1 MQKTIVVGITG
12 ASGIIYAIRLLEVLQ
27 QYPEIRTHLII
38 SRWAEVTLQ
47 YETDYTLEAVCALA
61 DQVHDNCNLAASVSS
76 GSFRTDGMIVIP
88 ASMKSV
94 AGMACGYAD
103 DLLIRAADVT
113 IKERRNLVVVPRET
127 PLSVVHLE
135 NLLKLAR
142 AGAVILPA
150 LPGFYHKPETIG
162 DLIDHTIGKLL
173 DQFAIEH
180 KLFTR
185 WEGTERERLI
195 D

>member
-185 WEGTERERLI
+185 WEGTEI

>member
-185 WEGTERERLI
+185 WEGTER